1 MQPQATYSRKNM
13 DNKEVWN
20 TLTMVKQEIVNQEF
34 QLSGSPSIKLVQQG
48 LSFSREKFLPFQK

>member
-34 QLSGSPSIKLVQQG
+34 QLSGSPSIKLVQRG